1 MTQAP
6 VLALPDFSVPFTLET
21 RSSGLAMGVVLMQHG
36 HPLAFFSKTFCPR
49 LQRASTYVLELHAI
63 TTAIRKWRQYL
74 LGHPFIIL
82 TDHKSLCELMNQ
94 VIQTPEQ
101 QVYLSKLLGY
111 DYSI

>member
-21 RSSGLAMGVVLMQHG
+21 RSSGLDMGVVLMQHG
-36 HPLAFFSKTFCPR
+36 HPLAFFSKTLCPR

-74 LGHPFIIL
+74 LGASFTIL
-82 TDHKSLCELMNQ
+82 ANHDSLRDL
-94 VIQTPEQ
+94 
-101 QVYLSKLLGY
+101 LS
-111 DYSI
+111 